1 MPGRTVAWHIR
12 AWFTNITFVCRIPHT
27 PLQELFNGKTL
38 RNSKNAGRIRAKS
51 GLFVLKKGKI
61 AFKSRKT

>member
-1 MPGRTVAWHIR
+1 MAHPGMVHKY
-12 AWFTNITFVCRIPHT
+12 NICLPNSHT

-51 GLFVLKKGKI
+51 RLFVLKKGKI